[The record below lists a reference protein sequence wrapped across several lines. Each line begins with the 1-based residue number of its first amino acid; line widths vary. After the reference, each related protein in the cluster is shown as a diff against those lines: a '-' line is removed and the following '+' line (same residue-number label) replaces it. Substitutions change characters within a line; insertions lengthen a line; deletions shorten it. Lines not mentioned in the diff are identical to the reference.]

1 MAICVLYQPEGS
13 DHSFNTL
20 QQAQMAEVLLGENTV
35 YLEHYLLLSV
45 VELLDKH
52 FIITPRVPEKEKKD
66 NETIRTVESY

>member
-35 YLEHYLLLSV
+35 YFEHYRLLAV

-52 FIITPRVPEKEKKD
+52 FIITPRVPEEEKKAD
-66 NETIRTVESY
+66 ETV

>member
-20 QQAQMAEVLLGENTV
+20 QQAEMAEVLLGEKTV
-35 YLEHYLLLSV
+35 YLEPYRLLAV

-52 FIITPRVPEKEKKD
+52 FIITPRVLEEEKKAD
-66 NETIRTVESY
+66 ETIRTVESR

>member
-13 DHSFNTL
+13 ERYFNTL

-35 YLEHYLLLSV
+35 YLEHYRLLSV

-52 FIITPRVPEKEKKD
+52 FIITPRVPEEEKKAD
-66 NETIRTVESY
+66 ETV

>member
-20 QQAQMAEVLLGENTV
+20 QQAQMAEVLLNDNTV
-35 YLEHYLLLSV
+35 YLEHYRLLSV

-52 FIITPRVPEKEKKD
+52 FVITPRVPEEENKAD
-66 NETIRTVESY
+66 ETV

>member
-13 DHSFNTL
+13 DSYFNTL

-35 YLEHYLLLSV
+35 YLEHYRLLSV

-52 FIITPRVPEKEKKD
+52 FIITPRVPEEEKKAD
-66 NETIRTVESY
+66 ETV